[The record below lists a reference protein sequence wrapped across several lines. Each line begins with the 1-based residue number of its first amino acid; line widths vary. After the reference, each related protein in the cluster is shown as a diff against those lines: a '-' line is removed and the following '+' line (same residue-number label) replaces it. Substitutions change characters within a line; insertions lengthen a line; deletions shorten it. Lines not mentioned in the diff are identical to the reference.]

1 MVPHFAA
8 GLFGLLPLVVFPL
21 FGFDPPGDAGGGSQ
35 VSGDPE
41 PEDPASPGD
50 SAGRYFYSISCIEG
64 STGKKTFRSEDEF
77 CTALRAEQVCSES
90 AAFFALLQ
98 GCP

>member
-8 GLFGLLPLVVFPL
+8 SLFGLLPFVVFPL
-21 FGFDPPGDAGGGSQ
+21 FGVDPPEDAGGSGSH

-41 PEDPASPGD
+41 PGE
-50 SAGRYFYSISCIEG
+50 SAPRFFYSLSCIEG

-77 CTALRAEQVCSES
+77 CTALRGEQVCSES
-90 AAFFALLQ
+90 AALFALLQ